1 MTLKRPFAFFG
12 LMSVCLAAIQTNA
25 QASIVLTFFPAS
37 DFNSNSALMDTTL
50 GLTGYTI
57 DGFESTTLISGLTI
71 SLSGGVPSTTW
82 TSLPALF
89 NENTC
94 PGLTTNAAWDGTDT
108 VVNIPSNSLSSCTTP
123 ANIANVITF
132 NYSAGTTSFG
142 LGMGNFQSLG
152 GPIAITNHELFV
164 NGIDEGEL
172 EALAGANWTPG
183 LERNAYLRIDAT
195 GSSTITSVGIENLTG
210 QDVLMLDHLAVLPAA
225 ASVPEPRMQWLV
237 LAGLLAGLAAWRWR
251 KQRHLS

>member
-1 MTLKRPFAFFG
+1 
-12 LMSVCLAAIQTNA
+12 
-25 QASIVLTFFPAS
+25 
-37 DFNSNSALMDTTL
+37 
-50 GLTGYTI
+50 
-57 DGFESTTLISGLTI
+57 
-71 SLSGGVPSTTW
+71 
-82 TSLPALF
+82 
-89 NENTC
+89 
-94 PGLTTNAAWDGTDT
+94 
-108 VVNIPSNSLSSCTTP
+108 
-123 ANIANVITF
+123 
-132 NYSAGTTSFG
+132 
-142 LGMGNFQSLG
+142 MGNFQSLG